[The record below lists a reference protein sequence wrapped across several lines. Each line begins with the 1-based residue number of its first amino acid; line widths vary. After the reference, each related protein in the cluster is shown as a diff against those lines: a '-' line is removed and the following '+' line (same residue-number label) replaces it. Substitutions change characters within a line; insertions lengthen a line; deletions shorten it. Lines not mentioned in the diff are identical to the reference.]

1 MTYESRE
8 NYIFGQFFSKAFN
21 CGINLL
27 HGFQQIRAFQFNDE
41 RDRSRLC
48 CNFYHVVTSFTERI
62 FTRDY
67 TTVDM
72 IVINTVLR
80 TIFNDM
86 LIAFFA

>member
-1 MTYESRE
+1 MTYESWK
-8 NYIFGQFFSKAFN
+8 NCIFGQFFAKAFN
-21 CGINLL
+21 RGFNLL

-41 RDRSRLC
+41 HDRLRLGC
-48 CNFYHVVTSFTERI
+48 CFYHVVAPFTGRI
-62 FTRDY
+62 FARNY
-67 TTVDM
+67 TTIDM